1 MLDIILKR
9 LEIKKVK
16 YQLLRK
22 SLMNDAPLDGNVE
35 EAMALLES
43 ISPNPGS
50 SCMDRKNFGKEWDLE
65 VIIPAYNVEKYIQQ
79 CLDSVISQKTNFRF
93 HVTCINDGST
103 DNTGLLLRKYENAE
117 NVTIIHQE
125 NKGFSGARNVGLR
138 KANGK
143 YIMFVDSDDFIPPG
157 VIQRLL
163 ECAFD
168 KDADIVCGSY
178 EYCNVNGKLR
188 RTIKGKDGVIDS
200 LDSLNGVP
208 WGKIYKSNL
217 FSDVSFPEGYWY
229 EDSIMRQVIFPCAS
243 SIYSINE
250 PVYCWRVNPL
260 GVTSSGIGKKKC
272 IDSLWI
278 TMQLYK
284 DRLSLGLETDQSYYD
299 YILRMARLTYLR
311 SRYMPENIKKAVF
324 IVFSDFVRTEFQGF
338 HTEKY
343 QDLEFALLNEKY
355 GLYIEYCEK

>member
-143 YIMFVDSDDFIPPG
+143 YIMFVDSDDFIPRG
-157 VIQRLL
+157 G
-163 ECAFD
+163 EYN
-168 KDADIVCGSY
+168 VC
-178 EYCNVNGKLR
+178 
-188 RTIKGKDGVIDS
+188 
-200 LDSLNGVP
+200 
-208 WGKIYKSNL
+208 
-217 FSDVSFPEGYWY
+217 
-229 EDSIMRQVIFPCAS
+229 
-243 SIYSINE
+243 
-250 PVYCWRVNPL
+250 
-260 GVTSSGIGKKKC
+260 
-272 IDSLWI
+272 
-278 TMQLYK
+278 
-284 DRLSLGLETDQSYYD
+284 
-299 YILRMARLTYLR
+299 
-311 SRYMPENIKKAVF
+311 
-324 IVFSDFVRTEFQGF
+324 
-338 HTEKY
+338 
-343 QDLEFALLNEKY
+343 
-355 GLYIEYCEK
+355 